1 MEKRNRTEDEL
12 LVRECL
18 AGKEEAW
25 KEFYSRFVNLMRSV
39 VRKYSGLSPEDIED
53 LTQASFLSLTTALSS
68 YDHRQSLPRFV
79 CVITERVLID
89 EYRRVRAAKRDAE
102 LHTSA
107 HADVAS
113 ATGEDTGKGN
123 ELQDISIER
132 AEEVSL
138 VRSCLE
144 ELDPRCRE
152 LMTLRYFRELSFNEI
167 ADLLGETENTVTV
180 QAKRCLAKL
189 RAKCYDLGIRG

>member
-1 MEKRNRTEDEL
+1 MEKRNRSEDQC

-25 KEFYSRFVNLMRSV
+25 KEFYSRFINLMRSV
-39 VRKYSGLSPEDIED
+39 VKKYGVVSPEDVED

-68 YDHRQSLPRFV
+68 YDDRQSLPRFV

-102 LHTSA
+102 IHASGY
-107 HADVAS
+107 ADVAET
-113 ATGEDTGKGN
+113 AEDAVGQQI
-123 ELQDISIER
+123 ELQDILIER
-132 AEEVSL
+132 AERLSL

-152 LMTLRYFRELSFNEI
+152 LITLRYFRELAFNDI
-167 ADLLGETENTVTV
+167 AGLLGETENTVTV
-180 QAKRCLAKL
+180 QARRCLAKL
-189 RAKCYDLGIRG
+189 RARCHDLGIRG